1 VESSSSGID
10 QYLRLL
16 PDSLQSFDHLPT
28 YDHQTNNNMPTRNF
42 IYHLPFGSKPATV
55 QLRDAFDV
63 VKRFDSREGKVELV
77 ESKRSPGKLRII
89 KSVKH
94 RDKQCLPREA
104 RALTYRPLV
113 NGARH
118 PNIIHLFQ
126 CELNPSGW
134 ALMCFEYCS
143 GGDLWEQVHGRKGRT
158 VTPLFALHIAIS
170 ISEAFA
176 FLHHGLVYD
185 QGNNGYIKVS
195 HGEPVVHQDCKEDN
209 VFLRW
214 PGKTGSGLPDV
225 VLADTGLSNLESQT
239 HPGWGCEPYMSP
251 ECLRGTVSHPTHK
264 TDMYS
269 FGVMM
274 EHILNLCTTRLWPMF
289 KDPQTLMIDEQY
301 KGLGFTNVLKS
312 CVQVRASDRGDFSG
326 FTGRGM
332 LFDVLKFRGKRS
344 EMLRNGEKIDKSYWA
359 ANR

>member
-1 VESSSSGID
+1 
-10 QYLRLL
+10 
-16 PDSLQSFDHLPT
+16 
-28 YDHQTNNNMPTRNF
+28 
-42 IYHLPFGSKPATV
+42 
-55 QLRDAFDV
+55 
-63 VKRFDSREGKVELV
+63 
-77 ESKRSPGKLRII
+77 
-89 KSVKH
+89 
-94 RDKQCLPREA
+94 
-104 RALTYRPLV
+104 V

-118 PNIIHLFQ
+118 PNVIHLFQ

-312 CVQVRASDRGDFSG
+312 CVQIRASDRGDFSG